1 MIIIKGV
8 PASSGIAIGRA
19 YVHEDDDLVVEKR
32 AVAKTKLKDEVK
44 RFRDALRM
52 TNSDLDATEE
62 KVLSMLGRQHAKLI
76 EAHRL
81 ILKDPLITQ
90 EVPARIMREEINA
103 EYALSQTLEQAN
115 KNFEK
120 IDDEFFRER
129 RHDLFDVGKRLI
141 RHLVKNTRKSL
152 ADIKEPVILIAHNL
166 YPSDTIHLRESEVLG
181 FCTDIGGRTSH
192 TALLAQSMEIPAV
205 VGLSDVTRQIKN
217 GDVVIIDGDR
227 GLVVINP
234 GTDALDKYQKLKRK
248 EKQDEKNFERVRDLP
263 SVTRDGRKVSVML
276 NLDPREDVKPHI
288 QLRPDGVGLIR
299 TESIYMNRAVTPSED
314 EHYEIYKGL
323 SAAFDGKSVTIR
335 LADIGGDKL
344 AALGIGDMDTEANPF
359 MGLRGI
365 RLFLK
370 HTDLLK
376 IQLRGLLRAAQGK
389 NVRVM
394 IPMITHIDEVKQVR
408 AIIDEIYAE
417 FTRNGNPLIFRP
429 QLGIMVEVPSA
440 AITIDGILGIIDFVS
455 IGTNDLIQYLLAV
468 DRVNQ
473 HVAEMYD
480 AYSPAVIR
488 IINLVVQSAH
498 KKGKEV
504 SVCGEMA
511 SDAVTAALLVGLGV
525 DTLSVPP
532 RRYYKIKHMVR
543 GLSFAKCS
551 NLAQQALVMASGSEV
566 RELMYKALDE
576 NP

>member
-32 AVAKTKLKDEVK
+32 AMAKTKLKDEVK

-90 EVPARIMREEINA
+90 EVPSRIMREEINA

-152 ADIKEPVILIAHNL
+152 ADIKEPVILVAHNL

-276 NLDPREDVKPHI
+276 NLDPREDVKPHV
-288 QLRPDGVGLIR
+288 QLKPDGVGLIR

-314 EHYEIYKGL
+314 EHFEIYKGL
-323 SAAFDGKSVTIR
+323 AAAFDGKSVTIR

-376 IQLRGLLRAAQGK
+376 IQLRAVLRSAQSK
-389 NVRVM
+389 NVKVM
-394 IPMITHIDEVKQVR
+394 IPMITNIDEVKQVR
-408 AIIDEIYAE
+408 VIIDEIYDE
-417 FTRNGNPLIFRP
+417 FIKSGNPLIVRP

-468 DRVNQ
+468 DRINQ

-480 AYSPAVIR
+480 SYSPAVIR

-498 KKGKEV
+498 KKGKDV

-511 SDAVTAALLVGLGV
+511 SDAITAALLVGLGV

-551 NLAQQALVMASGSEV
+551 NLAQQALVMSSGNEV

>member
-32 AVAKTKLKDEVK
+32 VLAKTKLKDEVK

-90 EVPARIMREEINA
+90 EVPARILREEINA

-152 ADIKEPVILIAHNL
+152 ADIKEPVILVAHNL

-314 EHYEIYKGL
+314 EHFEIYKGL
-323 SAAFDGKSVTIR
+323 AAAFDGKSVTIR

-376 IQLRGLLRAAQGK
+376 IQLRAVLRSAQSK
-389 NVRVM
+389 NVKVM
-394 IPMITHIDEVKQVR
+394 IPMITNIDEVKQVR
-408 AIIDEIYAE
+408 VIIDEIYDE
-417 FTRNGNPLIFRP
+417 FVKSGNPLIVRP

-468 DRVNQ
+468 DRINQ

-480 AYSPAVIR
+480 SYSPAVIR

-498 KKGKEV
+498 KKGKDV

-511 SDAVTAALLVGLGV
+511 SDAITAALLVGLGV

-551 NLAQQALVMASGSEV
+551 NLAQQALVMSSGNEV

>member
-32 AVAKTKLKDEVK
+32 AMAKTKLKDEVK

-90 EVPARIMREEINA
+90 EVPSRIMREEINA

-141 RHLVKNTRKSL
+141 RHLVKNTRKALS
-152 ADIKEPVILIAHNL
+152 DIKEPVILVAHNL

-276 NLDPREDVKPHI
+276 NLDPREDVKPHV
-288 QLRPDGVGLIR
+288 QLKPDGVGLIR

-314 EHYEIYKGL
+314 EHFEIYKGL
-323 SAAFDGKSVTIR
+323 AAAFDGKSVTIR

-376 IQLRGLLRAAQGK
+376 IQLRAVLRSAQSK
-389 NVRVM
+389 NVKVM
-394 IPMITHIDEVKQVR
+394 IPMITNIDEVKQVR
-408 AIIDEIYAE
+408 VIIDEIYDE
-417 FTRNGNPLIFRP
+417 FIKSGNPLIVRP

-468 DRVNQ
+468 DRINQ

-480 AYSPAVIR
+480 SYSPAVIR

-498 KKGKEV
+498 KKGKDV

-511 SDAVTAALLVGLGV
+511 SDAITAALLVGLGV

-551 NLAQQALVMASGSEV
+551 NLAQQALVMSSGNEV

>member
-19 YVHEDDDLVVEKR
+19 YVHEDDELVVEKR
-32 AVAKTKLKDEVK
+32 AVARVNLKDEVK

-52 TNSDLDATEE
+52 TNSDLDAAEK

-76 EAHRL
+76 DAHRL

-90 EVPARIMREEINA
+90 EVPARILREEINA

-115 KNFEK
+115 RNFEK

-141 RHLVKNTRKSL
+141 RHLVKHTRKSL
-152 ADIKEPVILIAHNL
+152 SDIKDPVVLVAHNL

-181 FCTDIGGRTSH
+181 FCTDIGGKTSH

-217 GDVVIIDGDR
+217 GDIVIIDGDR
-227 GLVVINP
+227 GLVLINP
-234 GTDALDKYQKLKRK
+234 GPEALDKYQKLKRK
-248 EKQDEKNFERVRDLP
+248 EKQDEKNFERVRELP
-263 SVTRDGRKVSVML
+263 SITRDGRKVSVML
-276 NLDPREDVKPHI
+276 NLDPREDIRPHV
-288 QLRPDGVGLIR
+288 LLKPDGVGLIR
-299 TESIYMNRAVTPSED
+299 TESIYMNRTVTPSEQ
-314 EHYEIYKGL
+314 EHFEIYTLLAG
-323 SAAFDGKSVTIR
+323 AFAGKPVTIR

-344 AALGIGDMDTEANPF
+344 AALGIGDLDKEANPF

-370 HTDLLK
+370 HSDLLK
-376 IQLRGLLRAAQGK
+376 LQLRAVLRAAQSK
-389 NVRVM
+389 NIKIM
-394 IPMITHIDEVKQVR
+394 IPMVTTISEVRHVR
-408 AIIDEIYAE
+408 RVIDEIYAE
-417 FTRNGNPLIFRP
+417 FIKAGEPLMHKP

-440 AITIDGILGIIDFVS
+440 AITIDGILPEIDFVS

-480 AYSPAVIR
+480 SYNPAVIR
-488 IINLVVQSAH
+488 IIHLIVQSAH

-511 SDAVTAALLVGLGV
+511 SDTVTAALLVGLGV

-551 NLAQQALVMASGSEV
+551 SMAQQALLMASGEDV
-566 RELMYKALDE
+566 RELIYKALDE
-576 NP
+576 TI

>member
-1 MIIIKGV
+1 MIIIKSV

-19 YVHEDDDLVVEKR
+19 YVHEDDELVVEKR
-32 AVAKTKLKDEVK
+32 SVPKAVLKDEVK

-52 TNSDLDATEE
+52 TNSDLDAAEK
-62 KVLSMLGRQHAKLI
+62 KVLAMLGRQHAKLI
-76 EAHRL
+76 DAHRL

-90 EVPARIMREEINA
+90 EVPARIQRDEINA
-103 EYALSQTLEQAN
+103 EYALSQTLEAAN
-115 KNFEK
+115 RNFEK

-141 RHLVKNTRKSL
+141 RHLVKHTRKSL
-152 ADIKEPVILIAHNL
+152 ADIKDPVVLVAHNL

-181 FCTDIGGRTSH
+181 FCTDIGGKTSH

-217 GDVVIIDGDR
+217 GDIVIIDGDR
-227 GLVVINP
+227 GLVLINP
-234 GTDALDKYQKLKRK
+234 GPDALDKYQKVKRK
-248 EKQDEKNFERVRDLP
+248 EKADEKNFERVRDLP
-263 SVTRDGRKVSVML
+263 SITRDGRKVQIML
-276 NLDPREDVKPHI
+276 NLDPREELKPH
-288 QLRPDGVGLIR
+288 LLLKPDGVGLVR
-299 TESIYMNRAVTPSED
+299 TESIYMNRTVTPSEQ
-314 EHYEIYKGL
+314 EHLEIYNTFAL
-323 SAAFDGKSVTIR
+323 SFEDKPVTIR

-344 AALGIGDMDTEANPF
+344 ASLGIGDLKETNPF

-370 HTDLLK
+370 HSDLLK
-376 IQLRGLLRAAQGK
+376 IQLRAVLQSAQTRNIK
-389 NVRVM
+389 IM
-394 IPMITHIDEVKQVR
+394 IPMVTTINEVKQVR
-408 AIIDEIYAE
+408 RIIEEIYNE
-417 FTRNGNPLIFRP
+417 FIKAGTPLLHKP
-429 QLGIMVEVPSA
+429 QVGIMVEVPSA
-440 AITIDGILGIIDFVS
+440 AITIDGILSEIDFVS

-473 HVAEMYD
+473 HVADMYD
-480 AYSPAVIR
+480 SYNPAVIR
-488 IINLVVQSAH
+488 IINLIVQSAH

-511 SDAVTAALLVGLGV
+511 SDTATAALLVGLGV

-532 RRYYKIKHMVR
+532 RRFYKIKHMVR

-551 NLAQQALVMASGSEV
+551 NLAQQALLMASGDDV

-576 NP
+576 SL